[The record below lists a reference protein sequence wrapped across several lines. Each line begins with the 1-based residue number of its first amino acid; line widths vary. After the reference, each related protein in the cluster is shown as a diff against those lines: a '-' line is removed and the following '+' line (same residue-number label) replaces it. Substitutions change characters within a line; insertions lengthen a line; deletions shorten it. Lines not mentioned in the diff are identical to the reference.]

1 MDANALMSAVS
12 SMKNELYG
20 SLGAN
25 TKMKFL
31 LASSSSDL
39 TRSLNGTVDFALA
52 NGELKNVNILG
63 EISKFQSLL
72 NGKTSASSGGS
83 STQLK
88 QFSGTLNIVNG
99 VASTNN
105 LKAVTGDGTIA
116 ANGSLNLVNDG
127 IDMHMTGGTGGMAI
141 PVLVTG
147 TTDHMKFAP
156 DTQALAKM
164 KLGNVGNI
172 LGGIT
177 GKNPDA
183 KQANPLN
190 SILGGFVKKKP

>member
-1 MDANALMSAVS
+1 
-12 SMKNELYG
+12 
-20 SLGAN
+20 
-25 TKMKFL
+25 MKFL
-31 LASSSSDL
+31 LASSSNDL

-72 NGKTSASSGGS
+72 NGKTSAAGGGS

-88 QFSGTLNIVNG
+88 QFSGTLNVVNG

-127 IDMHMTGGTGGMAI
+127 IDMHMTGGTAGIAI

-147 TTDHMKFAP
+147 TTEHMKFAP
-156 DTQALAKM
+156 DTQALAKA
-164 KLGNVGNI
+164 KLGNV
-172 LGGIT
+172 LGGLT